1 LNIDI
6 DLIGERSMIRH
17 YPESGNLAALLL
29 AATLWLAI
37 PALALHAIPAAYPVA
52 TALPELA

>member
-1 LNIDI
+1 
-6 DLIGERSMIRH
+6 MIRH
-17 YPESGNLAALLL
+17 HPANGNTATLLL